1 MATGEIQQSLPA
13 SGPNFTQNALRFL
26 GKVNPLIFV
35 LIIIYI
41 GLILLSDR
49 FFVTNNQ
56 MNILRQSSVY
66 LIIALGQTLVI
77 ASRGIDLS
85 VGSTLGLAGCF
96 IGYLL
101 KEAGMPVPVAIA
113 GGILLGTLIGVGNG
127 LIITVLNVPP
137 LIATL
142 GMMVSIRGLVHFL
155 MQSNFYVR
163 LPSDIVF
170 LGQGFIGPVP
180 MPVII
185 SLSAVVVVWWLYNHT
200 RFGRYAAAIGSNEA
214 ACRLVGIKVDRQKV
228 LIYAFQ
234 GAMAGLAAAV
244 LVGRLNA
251 ASPALGEHYEL
262 HIIAAVV
269 LGGTALFGGYGT
281 VLGTFIGIL
290 TIGVLENGMVLIG
303 ADFHIQR
310 VLIGI
315 LLVGAVA
322 YQGYQRRRQGALEAG

>member
-1 MATGEIQQSLPA
+1 MTTETIQLKARESTKA
-13 SGPNFTQNALRFL
+13 ENFLRWL
-26 GKVNPLIFV
+26 GKINPLIFV
-35 LIIIYI
+35 LIILYI
-41 GLILLSDR
+41 GLALMSDR
-49 FFVTNNQ
+49 FLVTNNQ

-96 IGYLL
+96 IGFLL
-101 KEAGMPVPVAIA
+101 KEWGLPVPVAIM
-113 GGILLGTLIGVGNG
+113 GGVLLGMLIGTVNG
-127 LIITVLNVPP
+127 LIITLMNVPP

-155 MQSNFYVR
+155 MQSNFFVR
-163 LPSDIVF
+163 LPSEIIF
-170 LGQGFIGPVP
+170 IGQGFIGPVP

-185 SLSAVVVVWWLYNHT
+185 SLSAVAIVWWLYNHT

-214 ACRLVGIKVDRQKV
+214 ACRLVGIKVDRYKV

-234 GAMAGLAAAV
+234 GALAGLAAAV

-315 LLVGAVA
+315 LLVSAVA
-322 YQGYQRRRQGALEAG
+322 YQGYQRRRRGALET

>member
-1 MATGEIQQSLPA
+1 MTTETLQSKVREATGTE
-13 SGPNFTQNALRFL
+13 NFLRWL

-35 LIIIYI
+35 LIILYI
-41 GLILLSDR
+41 ALALISDR
-49 FFVTNNQ
+49 FLVTNNQ

-77 ASRGIDLS
+77 ASKGIDLS
-85 VGSTLGLAGCF
+85 VGSTLGLTGCF
-96 IGYLL
+96 IGFLL
-101 KEAGMPVPVAIA
+101 KEWGFPVPVAIM
-113 GGILLGTLIGVGNG
+113 GGVLLGTSIGVVNG
-127 LIITVLNVPP
+127 LIITLMNVPP

-142 GMMVSIRGLVHFL
+142 GMMVSLRGLVHFL
-155 MQSNFYVR
+155 MQSNFFVR
-163 LPSDIVF
+163 LPNEIIF
-170 LGQGFIGPVP
+170 IGQGFVGPVP

-185 SLSAVVVVWWLYNHT
+185 SLSAVVIVWWLYNHT
-200 RFGRYAAAIGSNEA
+200 RFGRYAAAIGSNEP
-214 ACRLVGIKVDRQKV
+214 ACRLVGIKVDHYKV

-234 GAMAGLAAAV
+234 GALAGLAAAV
-244 LVGRLNA
+244 LIGRLNA

-315 LLVGAVA
+315 LLVSAVA
-322 YQGYQRRRQGALEAG
+322 YQGYQRRRQGTLET

>member
-1 MATGEIQQSLPA
+1 MATENIQKMGTSDEL
-13 SGPNFTQNALRFL
+13 SRSDNILRWL

-35 LIIIYI
+35 LLLIYI

-49 FFVTNNQ
+49 FFITNNQ

-77 ASRGIDLS
+77 ASKGIDLS

-96 IGYLL
+96 IGFMLNEL
-101 KEAGMPVPVAIA
+101 GVPVPLAIM
-113 GGILLGTLIGVGNG
+113 GGIMLGALVGVANG

-142 GMMVSIRGLVHFL
+142 GMMVSLRGLVHFL
-155 MQSNFYVR
+155 MQSNFFVR
-163 LPSDIVF
+163 LPSEIIF
-170 LGQGFIGPVP
+170 IGQGFIGPVP

-185 SLSAVVVVWWLYNHT
+185 SLSMVVIVWWLYNHT
-200 RFGRYAAAIGSNEA
+200 HFGRYAAAIGSNEG

-234 GAMAGLAAAV
+234 GALAGLAAAI

-251 ASPALGEHYEL
+251 ASPSLGEHYEL

-322 YQGYQRRRQGALEAG
+322 YQGYQRRRQGAIEM